1 METAFV
7 ASPCPH
13 ASASELWSLPL
24 QWAPTR
30 RQAQIPHL
38 QCRKPGPVWICQH
51 LRMCC
56 HAALG
61 PRLQNQAD
69 EPAAVQKRSKFLDV
83 SGEYWVFACFYL
95 HASRSFMDFMEQ
107 TPHCPATTAPESP
120 SVRSFKF
127 VTSFAFGCTRRRW
140 IGSKSVMP
148 SSRNWGFN
156 HQQQGDE
163 WEFELM
169 FTHGCID

>member
-38 QCRKPGPVWICQH
+38 QCRKPGPAWICQH

-56 HAALG
+56 HAAPG
-61 PRLQNQAD
+61 PRWQNQAGFSLVFTYMPQGASWISWNRPLIVLPPRHQNR
-69 EPAAVQKRSKFLDV
+69 PASGVSSSLRPLLSAAPGAVGLAR
-83 SGEYWVFACFYL
+83 
-95 HASRSFMDFMEQ
+95 SRSCQAAEIEEL
-107 TPHCPATTAPESP
+107 TTNNRGMNGNS
-120 SVRSFKF
+120 
-127 VTSFAFGCTRRRW
+127 
-140 IGSKSVMP
+140 
-148 SSRNWGFN
+148 NWLRLHWLRDGKK
-156 HQQQGDE
+156 
-163 WEFELM
+163 L
-169 FTHGCID
+169 